1 MPFDVKIS
9 LQKLLTALVVVIVPL
24 TIVGL
29 YLTSYSD
36 NRLQQTTGA
45 NLKTIAQADSALVS
59 QFINDRVADVNS
71 IAAET
76 SIIDAITTSNRSH
89 AQKSEG
95 SVAANIE
102 KIEQDWDTAG
112 SDSQTRKLLSSQ
124 ASRWLQQQR
133 TANLVLLKVV
143 VADETGATVGA
154 TDKPLHYAQALNEY
168 WPAVAQGRG
177 AVNVTDARYDEPS
190 RSNYIEIDTPVLER
204 DTGKFIGAVSAL
216 VDTTRLF
223 SVLNRQQVGRSGRV
237 LLLRDDGTVI
247 SAANVG
253 PELRL
258 KAEEFPAVQDSL
270 ATLEGRQTG
279 YLLAATKSGSR
290 IVGFA
295 DSGLKHNYPKLGWLI
310 LVSQDQSEALASV
323 RILGRFAL
331 AMVVLGLLMLTLLL
345 AYFSMHRQ
353 RELTAVEVLPSQGT
367 TKGKAASV

>member
-76 SIIDAITTSNRSH
+76 SIVDAITTSNREH

-95 SVAANIE
+95 SVAADIQ
-102 KIEQDWDTAG
+102 KIEQDWEMTG
-112 SDSQTRKLLSSQ
+112 SDSQTRKLLLSQ

-133 TANLVLLKVV
+133 TANLGLLKVV

-154 TDKPLHYAQALNEY
+154 TDKPLHYAQSMNEY

-237 LLLRDDGTVI
+237 LLLRDNGTVI

-331 AMVVLGLLMLTLLL
+331 VMVVLGLLMLTLLL

>member
-45 NLKTIAQADSALVS
+45 NFKTIAQADSTLVS
-59 QFINDRVADVNS
+59 QFINDRVADVNA

-76 SIIDAITTSNRSH
+76 SIVDAVTTSNRSH
-89 AQKSEG
+89 AQMSEEA
-95 SVAANIE
+95 VAAHIQ
-102 KIEQDWDTAG
+102 KIEQGWDAAG
-112 SDSQTRKLLSSQ
+112 GDSQTRELLSSQ
-124 ASRWLQQQR
+124 VSHWLQQLR
-133 TANLVLLKVV
+133 AANSGLLKVV
-143 VADETGATVGA
+143 VADETGATVAA
-154 TDKPLHYAQALNEY
+154 TDKPQHYAQAMNEY
-168 WPAVAQGRG
+168 WPAVAQRRG
-177 AVNVTDARYDEPS
+177 AVNVSDARYDEPS

-204 DTGKFIGAVSAL
+204 DTRRFIGAVSAL
-216 VDTTRLF
+216 VDTARLF

-279 YLLAATKSGSR
+279 YVVATTKSGSR

-295 DSGLKHNYPKLGWLI
+295 DSGLKHSYPKLGWLI
-310 LVSQDQSEALASV
+310 LVSQDEAEALASV

-331 AMVVLGLLMLTLLL
+331 VMVVLGLLMLTLLL

-353 RELTAVEVLPSQGT
+353 WELTAVEVLPSQEA

>member
-76 SIIDAITTSNRSH
+76 SIVDAITTSNREH

-95 SVAANIE
+95 SVAADIQ
-102 KIEQDWDTAG
+102 KIEQDWEMTG
-112 SDSQTRKLLSSQ
+112 SDSQTRKLLLSQ

-133 TANLVLLKVV
+133 TANLGLLKVV

-154 TDKPLHYAQALNEY
+154 TDKPLHYAQSMNEY

-237 LLLRDDGTVI
+237 LLLRDNGTVI

-331 AMVVLGLLMLTLLL
+331 VMVVLGLLMLTLLL

-353 RELTAVEVLPSQGT
+353 RELTAVEVLPSQEA

>member
-9 LQKLLTALVVVIVPL
+9 LQKLLTALVVLIVPL
-24 TIVGL
+24 TVVGL

-36 NRLQQTTGA
+36 NRLQQTTGE
-45 NLKTIAQADSALVS
+45 NFKTIAQADSALVS
-59 QFINDRVADVNS
+59 QFINNCIADVNA
-71 IAAET
+71 IAAEP
-76 SIIDAITTSNRSH
+76 SLVDVITTSNRSH
-89 AQKSEG
+89 AQMSAE
-95 SVAANIE
+95 SVAAHIQKTE
-102 KIEQDWDTAG
+102 RDWDTG
-112 SDSQTRKLLSSQ
+112 GNDLITRELLSSR

-133 TANLVLLKVV
+133 TANPRLLKVV
-143 VADETGATVGA
+143 VADETGATIAA
-154 TDKPLHYAQALNEY
+154 TDRPLHYAQTNNEY
-168 WPAVAQGRG
+168 WPAVAQGQG
-177 AVNVTDARYDEPS
+177 AVNVTDVRYDERT
-190 RSNYIEIDTPVLER
+190 RSTYIEIDTPVREG

-223 SVLNRQQVGRSGRV
+223 SILNWQRVGQSGRV

-258 KAEEFPAVQDSL
+258 KAEEFPRIQDSL

-279 YLLAATKSGSR
+279 YVVAATKSGNR

-295 DSGLKHNYPKLGWLI
+295 DTGLKHSYPKLSWLI
-310 LVSQDQSEALASV
+310 LASQDETEALASV
-323 RILGRFAL
+323 RTLGRFAL
-331 AMVVLGLLMLTLLL
+331 VMVVLGLLMLTLLL

-353 RELTAVEVLPSQGT
+353 RELTAVEVLPSQET

>member
-45 NLKTIAQADSALVS
+45 NFKIIAQADSALVS

-76 SIIDAITTSNRSH
+76 SLVDAITTSNRSH
-89 AQKSEG
+89 AQMSEE
-95 SVAANIE
+95 SVAARTQ
-102 KIEQDWDTAG
+102 KIEQDWNTVG
-112 SDSQTRKLLSSQ
+112 NDSLTRELLSSR
-124 ASRWLQQQR
+124 ASHWLQQQR
-133 TANLVLLKVV
+133 TANPRLLKVV
-143 VADETGATVGA
+143 VADQTGATVAA
-154 TDKPLHYAQALNEY
+154 TDRPLHYAQANNEY
-168 WPAVAQGRG
+168 WPAVAGGQG
-177 AVNVTDARYDEPS
+177 AVNVTDARYDERT
-190 RSNYIEIDTPVLER
+190 RSTYIEIDTPVLER
-204 DTGKFIGAVSAL
+204 ETEKFIGAVSAL
-216 VDTTRLF
+216 VDTTRIF
-223 SVLNRQQVGRSGRV
+223 SILDQQQVGRSGRV

-247 SAANVG
+247 SAANVS

-258 KAEEFPAVQDSL
+258 KAEEFPAVQDAL

-279 YLLAATKSGSR
+279 YVVAATKSGNR

-295 DSGLKHNYPKLGWLI
+295 DTGLKHSYPKLSWLI
-310 LVSQDQSEALASV
+310 LASQDEAEALASV
-323 RILGRFAL
+323 RTLGRFAL
-331 AMVVLGLLMLTLLL
+331 VMVVLGLLMLTLLL

-353 RELTAVEVLPSQGT
+353 RELTAVEVVRSLET

>member
-45 NLKTIAQADSALVS
+45 NFKTIAQADSVLVS

-76 SIIDAITTSNRSH
+76 SIVDAITTSNRPH
-89 AQKSEG
+89 AQRSEG
-95 SVAANIE
+95 SVAAYIQ

-112 SDSQTRKLLSSQ
+112 SDAQTTKLLSSP

-133 TANLVLLKVV
+133 TANLGLLKVV

-154 TDKPLHYAQALNEY
+154 TDKPLHYAQAMNEY
-168 WPAVAQGRG
+168 WPAVARGQG
-177 AVNVTDARYDEPS
+177 AVNVTDARYDERT
-190 RSNYIEIDTPVLER
+190 RSTYIEIDTPVLER
-204 DTGKFIGAVSAL
+204 ETEKFIGAVSAL
-216 VDTTRLF
+216 VDTTRIF
-223 SVLNRQQVGRSGRV
+223 SILDQQQVGRSGRV

-247 SAANVG
+247 SAANVS

-258 KAEEFPAVQDSL
+258 KAEEFPAVQDAL

-279 YLLAATKSGSR
+279 YVVAATKSGNR

-295 DSGLKHNYPKLGWLI
+295 DTGLKHSYPKLSWLI
-310 LVSQDQSEALASV
+310 LASQDEAEALASV
-323 RILGRFAL
+323 RTLGRFAL
-331 AMVVLGLLMLTLLL
+331 VMVVLGC
-345 AYFSMHRQ
+345 
-353 RELTAVEVLPSQGT
+353 
-367 TKGKAASV
+367 

>member
-9 LQKLLTALVVVIVPL
+9 LQKLLTALVVLIVPL
-24 TIVGL
+24 TVVGL
-29 YLTSYSD
+29 SLTSYSD

-45 NLKTIAQADSALVS
+45 NFKIIAQADSALVS

-76 SIIDAITTSNRSH
+76 SLVDAITTSNRSH
-89 AQKSEG
+89 AQMSEE
-95 SVAANIE
+95 SVAARTQ
-102 KIEQDWDTAG
+102 KIEQDWNTVG
-112 SDSQTRKLLSSQ
+112 NDSLTRELLSSR
-124 ASRWLQQQR
+124 ASHWLQQQR
-133 TANLVLLKVV
+133 TANPRLLKVV
-143 VADETGATVGA
+143 VADQTGATVAA
-154 TDKPLHYAQALNEY
+154 TDRPLHYAQANNEY
-168 WPAVAQGRG
+168 WPAVARGQG
-177 AVNVTDARYDEPS
+177 AVNVTDARYDERT
-190 RSNYIEIDTPVLER
+190 RSTYIEIDTPVLER
-204 DTGKFIGAVSAL
+204 ETGKFIGAVSAL

-223 SVLNRQQVGRSGRV
+223 SILNWQRVGQSGRV

-258 KAEEFPAVQDSL
+258 KAEEFPAVQDAL

-279 YLLAATKSGSR
+279 YVVAATKSGNR

-295 DSGLKHNYPKLGWLI
+295 DTGLKQSYPKLSWLI
-310 LVSQDQSEALASV
+310 LASQDEAEALASV
-323 RILGRFAL
+323 RTLGRFAL
-331 AMVVLGLLMLTLLL
+331 VMVVLGLLMLTLLL

-353 RELTAVEVLPSQGT
+353 RELTAVEVVRSQET

>member
-76 SIIDAITTSNRSH
+76 SIVDAITTSNREH

-95 SVAANIE
+95 SVAADIQ
-102 KIEQDWDTAG
+102 KIEQDWEMTG
-112 SDSQTRKLLSSQ
+112 SDSQTRKLLLSQ

-133 TANLVLLKVV
+133 TANLGLLKVV

-154 TDKPLHYAQALNEY
+154 TDKPLHYAQSMNEY

-237 LLLRDDGTVI
+237 LLLRDNGTVI

-279 YLLAATKSGSR
+279 YLLAATKSGGR

-331 AMVVLGLLMLTLLL
+331 VMVVLGLLMLTLLL